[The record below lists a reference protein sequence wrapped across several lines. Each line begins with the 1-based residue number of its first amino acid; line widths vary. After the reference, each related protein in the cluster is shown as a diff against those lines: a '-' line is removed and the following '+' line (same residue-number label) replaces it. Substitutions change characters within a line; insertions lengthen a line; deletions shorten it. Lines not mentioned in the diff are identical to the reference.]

1 MAKKKKQ
8 AEPFQ
13 LLEHKDGTISLMIT
27 DFDATAEVFEEMG
40 QEGGGYGWHGVV
52 DALVRMKAPKI
63 KKKIAYDPESSMF
76 VAYSKDHKAIEQV
89 GALIRE
95 AIQNPDLLR
104 EAIAKA
110 DPELM
115 D

>member
-1 MAKKKKQ
+1 EFA
-8 AEPFQ
+8 PCQ
-13 LLEHKDGTISLMIT
+13 LVAQEDGTYSLLLT
-27 DFDATAEVFEEMG
+27 DFDRTAATFEEMG

-52 DALVRMKAPKI
+52 EALVRMRAPKL
-63 KKKIAYDPESSMF
+63 KRKVRYDPEASMF
-76 VAYSKDHKAIEQV
+76 VAYSKDREALKQV
-89 GALIRE
+89 AALIRD
-95 AIQNPDLLR
+95 AIAQPALLK